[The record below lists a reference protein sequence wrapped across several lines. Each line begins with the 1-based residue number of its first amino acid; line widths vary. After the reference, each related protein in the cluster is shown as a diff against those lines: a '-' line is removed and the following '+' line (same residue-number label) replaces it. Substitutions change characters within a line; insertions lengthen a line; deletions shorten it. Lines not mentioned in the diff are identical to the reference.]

1 MQKEA
6 KVINEAYFIYLY
18 KIKRMKKTKHSDVFH
33 AKTKL
38 IDISD
43 GEELIA
49 LINEQEAMEYGIS
62 PMDKISVMYK
72 WQEIILNADLTHK
85 FVKPGQ
91 LGLFK
96 DVYKKYNIK
105 ENEVISIHFTQH
117 STASLEALKKW
128 LNKKRLNQQ
137 EIFEI
142 MKDISQNRFTD
153 ILTTYFSS
161 MGFFLPSKDEDLYRM
176 AKAMAEAGEM
186 LHFDGIVADKHCMG
200 GVPWNETTMIMI
212 PLLTSLGIKM
222 PKTFSKAI
230 TTPAATGECVSVL
243 MDISFNKK
251 EIQDLVKK
259 NNCCLIRGGGL
270 DLAPADEKLIKV
282 AYPLSMQSYSRT
294 VVSIMAKKY
303 AMGINHSLI
312 DIPVGPSAKVPDMK
326 TARRLKK
333 KYEYVGKK
341 LGMKVHVEITD
352 ALQPIGAGIGAVL
365 QVREVLRVLQQHTA
379 RPMDLEKKAVYLA
392 SKIIELVG
400 MAKGKDAQKLAY
412 GQLISGKARAM
423 MQKIITA
430 QHGDPKVTSEGL
442 EIAHI
447 TKDFVAE
454 KAGKVKEIDMK
465 IVNMTARTLG
475 SPLDLQAGLYLHK
488 KLGDAVKKG
497 EVMYTMYANDE
508 NKIRLAKEFLD
519 EKKMYLIS

>member
-1 MQKEA
+1 MKQ
-6 KVINEAYFIYLY
+6 
-18 KIKRMKKTKHSDVFH
+18 KKTSHNDTFH
-33 AKTKL
+33 AKIKL
-38 IDISD
+38 IDIQD

-49 LINEQEAMEYGIS
+49 LINEQEAAAYGIS
-62 PMDKISVMYK
+62 PMDKVALRVK
-72 WQEIILNADLTHK
+72 NKEIILNADLTNK
-85 FVKPGQ
+85 FIQPGQ
-91 LGLFK
+91 IGLFK

-105 ENEVISIHFTQH
+105 ENEWVSLHFTQH
-117 STASLEALKKW
+117 SSASLEALKKW
-128 LNKKRLNQQ
+128 LNGKRLNQQ

-176 AKAMAEAGEM
+176 AKAMAEAWEM

-200 GVPWNETTMIMI
+200 GVPGNETTMIMI
-212 PLLTSLGIKM
+212 PLLASLWIKM

-243 MDISFNKK
+243 MDISFSKK
-251 EIQDLVKK
+251 EIQQLVKK

-312 DIPVGPSAKVPDMK
+312 DIPVWPSAKVPDMK
-326 TARRLKK
+326 TAKRLKK

-341 LGMKVHVEITD
+341 LGMKMTVEITD

-365 QVREVLRVLQQHTA
+365 QVREVLRVLQQHEK
-379 RPMDLEKKAVYLA
+379 RPMDLEKKALHLCV
-392 SKIIELVG
+392 KIIELVG
-400 MAKGKDAQKLAY
+400 MAKGKQAEKLAY
-412 GQLISGKARAM
+412 GQLISWKARAM
-423 MQKIITA
+423 MQKIISA
-430 QHGDPKVTSEGL
+430 QRGNPNVKSEGL
-442 EIAHI
+442 KLAKIQH
-447 TKDFVAE
+447 DVYAE
-454 KAGKVKEIDMK
+454 KAWTVQSIDMK
-465 IVNMTARTLG
+465 AVNITARTLG
-475 SPLDLQAGLYLHK
+475 SPLDLQAGLYLYK
-488 KLGDAVKKG
+488 KLGDTVKKG
-497 EVMYTMYANDE
+497 EVIYTMYTNDE
-508 NKIRLAKEFLD
+508 SKITLAKEVLD
-519 EKKMYLIS
+519 KKKMYLIK